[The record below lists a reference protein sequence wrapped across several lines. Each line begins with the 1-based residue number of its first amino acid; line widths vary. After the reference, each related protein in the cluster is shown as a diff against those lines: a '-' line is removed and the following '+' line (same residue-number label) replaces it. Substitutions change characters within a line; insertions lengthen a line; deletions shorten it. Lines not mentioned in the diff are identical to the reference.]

1 MPQGPQF
8 WIEPLHSGH
17 NRAGFSCAVD
27 ALDLYLQRQAGQ
39 DFRKRAAVSF
49 VLTPDGTTIAGYYT
63 LSQFAVRLENLPEAI
78 ARKLPKYPLVP
89 STLIGRL
96 AVSTAFRGQGHG
108 ETLLMD
114 ALFRILQHAKEI
126 ASAGAIVEAIDAS
139 AVAFYK
145 KYGFIELPGVYRR
158 LFMPMGTIE
167 ALFR

>member
-1 MPQGPQF
+1 LPQGPQF

-63 LSQFAVRLENLPEAI
+63 LSQFAVRLESLPEAI

-89 STLIGRL
+89 ATLIGRL

>member
-1 MPQGPQF
+1 
-8 WIEPLHSGH
+8 
-17 NRAGFSCAVD
+17 
-27 ALDLYLQRQAGQ
+27 
-39 DFRKRAAVSF
+39 

>member
-1 MPQGPQF
+1 
-8 WIEPLHSGH
+8 
-17 NRAGFSCAVD
+17 
-27 ALDLYLQRQAGQ
+27 
-39 DFRKRAAVSF
+39 

-63 LSQFAVRLENLPEAI
+63 LSQFAVRLESLPEAI
-78 ARKLPKYPLVP
+78 TRKLPKYPLVP
-89 STLIGRL
+89 ATLIGRL

-114 ALFRILQHAKEI
+114 ALFRIMQHAKEI